1 MGFGLPASIGVK
13 IGCPDDTVWCIDGD
27 GSFQMTMHELATIT
41 QEKVAVKIA
50 IIDNGYL
57 GMPRQW
63 QELLYDKR
71 YVATRLSGPDY
82 VKLAEAYGIPALKV
96 THKEE
101 VVPAIERAMAEPGP
115 FLIDFVVEPEE
126 NVYPMV
132 PPGAGLTEVLEEPR
146 PKAKALSDSAKLRIS
161 NI

>member
-13 IGCPDDTVWCIDGD
+13 IGCPDATVWCIDGD
-27 GSFQMTMHELATIT
+27 GSFQMTMHELATMV

-50 IIDNGYL
+50 IIDNGFL

-63 QELLYDKR
+63 QELLYAKR
-71 YVATRLSGPDY
+71 YVATRLTGPDY

-96 THKEE
+96 KYKEE

-132 PPGAGLTEVLEEPR
+132 PPGAAITEVIEEPKAG
-146 PKAKALSDSAKLRIS
+146 PKVLSDSDTLKVS